1 MLKKNNDWANE
12 GLEGLPVRRAT
23 RTINSYIVSLKDFSM
38 LDSDTPL
45 IEDFNAAIRY
55 CVMVRDQLLTFRD
68 VEIPEAL
75 QVVTMWGIRH
85 AERTAADAVHRML
98 RCVAADVD
106 GAAPEAFDALLEQ
119 LKAPGSKRPA
129 FLSDRSLQQILFLRN
144 IAMAAGLP
152 IITANPKEE
161 LDTALHGA
169 KVAYRLISLLIK
181 EFEQMRDWC
190 AQNLDPA

>member
-152 IITANPKEE
+152 IIPANSKEE

>member
-1 MLKKNNDWANE
+1 
-12 GLEGLPVRRAT
+12 
-23 RTINSYIVSLKDFSM
+23 M

-45 IEDFNAAIRY
+45 IEDFNADIRY
-55 CVMVRDQLLTFRD
+55 CVMVRDQLLKFRD

-106 GAAPEAFDALLEQ
+106 GVAPEAFDALLEQ

-152 IITANPKEE
+152 IIPANSKEE